1 MELNQYIRSIP
12 DFPSAGV
19 MFCDISPLLAHPK
32 AFAFCIERF
41 AEVVS
46 KMECEAIV
54 AIESRGFLFA
64 APVAKELKLPLALVR
79 KPGKLPGEKLSID
92 YSLEYG
98 SGKLEIHSDAIA
110 DGARVALIDD
120 VLATGGTASA
130 AQKLISMVGGKL
142 VVSVFL
148 IELLSLQGRKQL
160 GEGHSVSSLIEF

>member
-12 DFPSAGV
+12 DFPSTGV
-19 MFCDISPLLAHPK
+19 LFRDISPLLANPV
-32 AFAFCIERF
+32 AFSFCIERF

-46 KMECEAIV
+46 KMQCEAVV

-110 DGARVALIDD
+110 EGARVALIDD

-130 AQKLISMVGGKL
+130 AQKLISMVGGEL

-148 IELLSLQGRKQL
+148 IELLNLQGRKLL
-160 GEGHSVSSLIEF
+160 GDSQSVTALMEF